1 MSKEDGNSS
10 GKPELSRRHFLR
22 NSAAVAVVL
31 PLSGLAL
38 AADLKAAEEVKKAVA
53 QAKSLMVER
62 KNCTGCNSCVFACS
76 LFHDNEVRPSTAR
89 IHVRRYYGL
98 VDVPIMCW
106 HCADAPC
113 VTACPTTPKAI
124 EKNKDTNVVQYTD
137 EKLCLGAK
145 CNKCMEACPPQYL
158 RRHPETA
165 KPLFC
170 DLCGGDPECVKACT
184 RQSKESGE
192 TLRSDVMIGG
202 LHWSY
207 REVTPEEAADGLMKK
222 LFYPNLKGERK

>member
-1 MSKEDGNSS
+1 MPKEVENARKQG
-10 GKPELSRRHFLR
+10 LSRRHFLR

-31 PLSGLAL
+31 PLTGLAL
-38 AADLKAAEEVKKAVA
+38 AANAEAAEEVKKAMGS
-53 QAKSLMVER
+53 AKSLMVER
-62 KNCTGCNSCVFACS
+62 KNCTGCNSCAFACS
-76 LFHDNEVRPSTAR
+76 LYHDNEVRPATAR
-89 IHVRRYYGL
+89 IYVRRFYGL

-106 HCADAPC
+106 HCEDAPC
-113 VTACPTTPKAI
+113 VAACPTTPKAI
-124 EKNKDTNVVQYTD
+124 EKKKGTNAVGFTD

-170 DLCGGDPECVKACT
+170 DLCNGDPQCVKACE

-192 TLRSDVMIGG
+192 TLRCDTRVAG

-207 REVTPEEAADGLMKK
+207 REVTPQEAADGLMLK